1 MNEPEECSLERLVQE
16 AIALA
21 GVCQVEHRLAPDAEY
36 PEGKSWKYGQRAIQ
50 PSHAQHGG

>member
-50 PSHAQHGG
+50 PSHAQHGD